1 MLMNRNNLERIKK
14 YVEAKEYEV
23 GYKKPPKST
32 QFKKGQSG
40 NPAGRKKKPKP
51 ESIYQAFIFLANET
65 QTVQIN
71 EYTSK
76 KMNMAEILANKVFQD
91 AIKKDGNSR
100 KFLLDVFFK
109 ENIRQQY
116 ESIIENLTRNDINQA
131 EQKALKSILLEEL
144 DTLLKE
150 QQELED
156 ELNSQNEE

>member
-1 MLMNRNNLERIKK
+1 MNSKDLEKIKK
-14 YVEAKEYEV
+14 YVEEKEYEV

-51 ESIYQAFIFLANET
+51 ESIYQAFVLLANET

-76 KMNMAEILANKVFQD
+76 KMNMVEILVNRVFQD

-100 KFLLDVFFK
+100 KFLLNVFLK
-109 ENIRQQY
+109 ENVRQQY
-116 ESIIENLTRNDINQA
+116 ESIIENLTQNATNQA
-131 EQKALKSILLEEL
+131 EQEALKSVLIEEL